1 MRLGDRMKLYE
12 KAEAG
17 RRLMPLLPICV
28 RIDGKTFS
36 KLTKPLE
43 RPYDKRLSDGM
54 VQVTKMLVEATGAR
68 CGYTQSDEISL
79 VLYSDD
85 VESQVFFDGKIQK
98 LASVIASMAT
108 AYFND
113 LVRAGVAFKDGRL
126 VGSMDQAIPEIA
138 DKLALFDARVW
149 NVPSLLEAANCLVWR
164 ELDATRNSVSSAA
177 QAHFSHKALNGK
189 KSGQMQDMLMEKG
202 VNWNDYPAFFKRG
215 TYVIRRKVSRE
226 LNEEEMAKIP
236 DQHRPEGPVERNEAV
251 IANLPPLTRV
261 ANRVECL
268 FHGQD
273 PVTRDED
280 AQEEDNQAARVPEA
294 DAEADQ

>member
-17 RRLMPLLPICV
+17 RRLMPLLPVCV

-43 RPYDKRLSDGM
+43 KPYDKRLSDVM

-79 VLYSDD
+79 VMYSDD

-177 QAHFSHKALNGK
+177 QANFSHKALHGK
-189 KSGQMQDMLMEKG
+189 NSSQMQDMLMEKG
-202 VNWNDYPAFFKRG
+202 INWNDYPAFFKRG
-215 TYVIRRKVSRE
+215 TYVIRRKVERE
-226 LNEEEMAKIP
+226 LTEIEMAKIP
-236 DQHRPEGPVERNEAV
+236 AKYRPEGPVERNEAV
-251 IANLPPLTRV
+251 IASLPPLTCV
-261 ANRVECL
+261 ANRVGCL
-268 FHGQD
+268 FYGQD
-273 PVTRDED
+273 PRDED